1 MKRTLF
7 SLILLAGI
15 ALSASAQPYRDYAD
29 SVINHLYQKKS
40 WKQLQDQTHS
50 LLERGI
56 DSYNVRL
63 KAGVAAFELRK
74 YRQAVTHL
82 QKAWEV
88 VPGDS
93 LLNAFYYRALK
104 YSGREDEAALLAD
117 QISSDLRKA
126 IQIQRKGWINEIMI
140 QGSLSR
146 NKDHDA
152 LTGDALSSDGGVRS
166 YRIVEKNRH
175 QYGLSL
181 GHHLFSHINLSHAF
195 SRMEINRSLQTNAKV
210 NPPALQ
216 NEPSTQQYQYYL
228 NTRYTLMKG
237 WSFSISGSYIWGD
250 SFTFSPVSYDMITG
264 EYDLSEKSHKISDN
278 VVALGIRHENAWL
291 NTSLS
296 AGYARINEFRQFE
309 GNLNMVIYPLG
320 NNHFFITP
328 DVTLQKDE
336 EGEDYKVVFQP
347 QIGIKTDPFWISG
360 EYGIGKMKNF
370 FTEGGKVVYNV
381 PETVTGYW
389 GVHLTAPILKD
400 QLNLSARYRQST
412 KESPLYTI
420 NNNNVVSS
428 ADHFTFT
435 DQSLMFSISWNF

>member
-1 MKRTLF
+1 
-7 SLILLAGI
+7 
-15 ALSASAQPYRDYAD
+15 
-29 SVINHLYQKKS
+29 
-40 WKQLQDQTHS
+40 
-50 LLERGI
+50 
-56 DSYNVRL
+56 
-63 KAGVAAFELRK
+63 
-74 YRQAVTHL
+74 
-82 QKAWEV
+82 
-88 VPGDS
+88 
-93 LLNAFYYRALK
+93 
-104 YSGREDEAALLAD
+104 
-117 QISSDLRKA
+117 
-126 IQIQRKGWINEIMI
+126 
-140 QGSLSR
+140 
-146 NKDHDA
+146 
-152 LTGDALSSDGGVRS
+152 
-166 YRIVEKNRH
+166 
-175 QYGLSL
+175 
-181 GHHLFSHINLSHAF
+181 
-195 SRMEINRSLQTNAKV
+195 
-210 NPPALQ
+210 
-216 NEPSTQQYQYYL
+216 
-228 NTRYTLMKG
+228 MKG